1 MVRALNRIVE
11 TEFKSVKESSRHR
24 SKTTPSLLPNKE
36 TIESIAVKSSGDI
49 RSAVNMLQFTCLRG
63 VANVAMVTIIAQ

>member
-11 TEFKSVKESSRHR
+11 TEFKSLRESGRHR
-24 SKTTPSLLPNKE
+24 LKTMPTLLPNKE
-36 TIESIAVKSSGDI
+36 TIENIAVKSSGDI

-63 VANVAMVTIIAQ
+63 VASVAMVIIIAQ